1 MLAILLQNAKL
12 QERTL
17 NLFLQFFLLLFIA
30 MMCADTLFIAVPA
43 WILAFQIG
51 HYALIAITDIYEDDY
66 PESRKKYYTYVGLI
80 VYFIAGIG
88 LGLYENEF
96 VRLHTFIVLMGNWF
110 GGKIDTV
117 SWKVVFAVY
126 MSTIIGFEIV
136 SWGLVEDGFI
146 ALGYACIATGVICL
160 CERLSEKNQQAWIIH
175 TLLFFTWAMLQGAY
189 YQEGVLFILGGL
201 GYEVAK
207 VTFGFAEH
215 IENPKYKALIFS

>member
-17 NLFLQFFLLLFIA
+17 NMLLQFFLLLFIA
-30 MMCADTLFIAVPA
+30 MMCADTLFVAIPA
-43 WILAFQIG
+43 WILAFQMG

-66 PESRKKYYTYVGLI
+66 PESRKKYYTYVALI
-80 VYFIAGIG
+80 VYFIAGVA
-88 LGLYENEF
+88 LGFYENEF

-126 MSTIIGFEIV
+126 MSTIIGFEIA
-136 SWGLVEDGFI
+136 SWSLINDGLI
-146 ALGYACIATGVICL
+146 ALGYAGIATGVICL

-175 TLLFFTWAMLQGAY
+175 TLLFFTWAMLQGMY